1 MCIVYIVQSMKF
13 YETRFDE
20 YVSTCAKHN
29 FHTKIKTMIDS
40 FPEDLSLL
48 KNIILYGPPGVG
60 KYTQALNMVHR
71 YSPSGLKYEKKS
83 IIPYSN
89 GKNQYVCKLSD
100 IHYEVDMSLLG
111 CNAKTLWHDIHGHI
125 VDIIGSVS
133 HKSGIV
139 LCKNMH
145 LIDHDL
151 LETLFSY
158 MQDSCSKCLIQIRYI
173 FISESISFIPD
184 NITECCEI
192 IPVPK
197 PRVVSIKKHV
207 RKHNPGITDN
217 DIPRNMNLKSLY
229 SPVSHGQTEVFEII
243 FRNLIDMV
251 TGGIKN
257 IVFSDLRECI
267 YDLFVY
273 DANIHVCMWT
283 VLSTLIKECYV
294 DNRNI
299 DACVEHTFEFFKLY
313 NNNYRPIY
321 HVELYI
327 YKLMSLLHSHP
338 VLDDYPPAN
347 IIVSSDSNLVDHDTL
362 KDIDT

>member
-1 MCIVYIVQSMKF
+1 MCIVYIGRAMKF

-20 YVSTCAKHN
+20 YVSTCANHN
-29 FHTKIKTMIDS
+29 FHTKLKTMIDK
-40 FPEDLSLL
+40 FPEDISLL

-60 KYTQALNMVHR
+60 KYTQALNIVHR
-71 YSPSGLKYEKKS
+71 YSPSSLKYEKKS

-89 GKNQYVCKLSD
+89 GKNHYVCKLSD

-111 CNAKTLWHDIHGHI
+111 CNAKTLWHDIHCHI
-125 VDIIGSVS
+125 IDIIGSVS

-158 MQDSCSKCLIQIRYI
+158 MQDNCGKCLIQLRYI
-173 FISESISFIPD
+173 FISESVSFLPD
-184 NITECCEI
+184 NITQCCEM
-192 IPVPK
+192 IPVCR
-197 PRVVSIKKHV
+197 PRLVSVKKHA
-207 RKHNPGITDN
+207 RKYNPAITD
-217 DIPRNMNLKSLY
+217 DGISRTMNLKSLY
-229 SPVSHGQTEVFEII
+229 SPVSHGQAEVFEII
-243 FRNLIDMV
+243 IRNIVVIV

-257 IVFSDLRECI
+257 VVFSDMRECI

-273 DANIHVCMWT
+273 DANIHICMWS
-283 VLSTLIKECYV
+283 VLSTLIKECYI

-299 DACVEHTFEFFKLY
+299 DACIEHTFEFFKLF

-321 HVELYI
+321 HVELYL
-327 YKLMSLLHSHP
+327 YKLMSLIHSLS
-338 VLDDYPPAN
+338 VLDDCSATN
-347 IIVSSDSNLVDHDTL
+347 IIVSSDPNLSEHAVI
-362 KDIDT
+362 KI